1 MKPDALIKKLRD
13 ARSDWVGLPHPDFPD
28 LKVKVE
34 RPAES
39 EFPAVVRTKSL
50 TECAAQFVTDW
61 SGMSEAVFLGQAVGS
76 TDPIPFDKAL
86 WAFVSADQAD
96 WVFAVNEKLSA
107 LMNAHAALSADNEK
121 N

>member
-39 EFPAVVRTKSL
+39 EFYESMKVTPRAQLVAEVV
-50 TECAAQFVTDW
+50 ADW
-61 SGMSEAVFLGQAVGS
+61 AGMSEAVFLGAAVGS
-76 TDPIPFDKAL
+76 TDEIPFDEAL
-86 WAFVSADQAD
+86 WAFVSKDRLDWIEVVTQKATEMVSAHLVRKSEDQ
-96 WVFAVNEKLSA
+96 
-107 LMNAHAALSADNEK
+107 K